1 MKILLAT
8 SAALPTGGGIASY
21 NQELQRE
28 LGQDNELYLL
38 TDSNE
43 RDIPGYREIDTT
55 YANPIH
61 SFTYC
66 QKLVDKINGSEFDL
80 VINSNSSVIP
90 YLVPFIK
97 IPIISVSHFV
107 NGRLADS
114 AGYNSKYTSSIIALS
129 YYGKMYLEQKFSIR
143 DKNKV
148 KVIYNFVA
156 NNGREYNREKE
167 ESSILTIV
175 YPGGTSVQKSV
186 DTVVE
191 TAYRLERSNLPF
203 RFIWIGGTNLPS
215 GNQSLFGLKE
225 VSQMIKDTRIRITG
239 KISRDESI
247 RYLNEAN
254 IFLLPSRGEGCPM
267 TLLEAMR
274 AGCIPIVSD
283 AHHGSRELLEKC
295 GCGEI
300 VKQNNSKALYETI
313 AKIIRHHKK
322 YGSCYSKTYEFS
334 KTFLSQREWSRQ
346 MLNLFNEALS
356 STKEYIPLT
365 ETNFNRSLSPYKRL
379 MYFDRIKT
387 MLMSGKIR
395 LRLDWSYF
403 KWHILKRI

>member
-28 LGQDNELYLL
+28 LSKDNELYLL

-43 RDIPGYREIDTT
+43 RDIPGYIEIDTT
-55 YANPIH
+55 YANPIY

-66 QKLVDKINGSEFDL
+66 QKLVDRINGSGFDL

-90 YLVPFIK
+90 YLAPFIK

-114 AGYNSKYTSSIIALS
+114 AGYNSKYMNAIVALS
-129 YYGKMYLEQKFSIR
+129 YYGKTYLVQKFNIQ

-156 NNGREYNREKE
+156 NNDSEYNEKKE
-167 ESSILTIV
+167 KSPILTIV

-186 DTVVE
+186 DVVVE
-191 TAYRLERSNLPF
+191 TIYRLKRSNLPF

-215 GNQSLFGLKE
+215 SNRSLFGLRE
-225 VSQMIKDTRIRITG
+225 TTQMVKDERIQITG
-239 KISRDESI
+239 KISREESI
-247 RYLNEAN
+247 RYLSDTN

-274 AGCIPIVSD
+274 TGCIPIVSN
-283 AHHGSRELLEKC
+283 AHHASRELLEKC

-300 VKQNNSKALYETI
+300 VKQNDSRALYETI
-313 AKIIRHHKK
+313 AKIICHHKQ
-322 YGSCYSKTYEFS
+322 YSSCYSATYEFS
-334 KTFLSQREWSRQ
+334 RTFLSQREWSRQ

-356 STKEYIPLT
+356 STKECIPLT
-365 ETNFNRSLSPYKRL
+365 EKNFNRSLLPYKRL
-379 MYFDRIKT
+379 MYFDRIRT
-387 MLMSGKIR
+387 MIMSAKIR
-395 LRLDWSYF
+395 FKLDWAYF
-403 KWHILKRI
+403 KWHILKKI